1 MKKLLVCILFVLINT
16 QVTAQDYYKG
26 LDAYGSGDYALAL
39 EEFNALAKQENAR
52 GQFMLGVMYGSGAGV
67 PKDNTEAAKWYRL
80 SAQQGYSY
88 AQHNLGFMYTKG
100 RGVLKDYSK
109 AEKWFRL
116 SAKQGDSDSQYNLG
130 FMYEHGKGV
139 IKDNDTA
146 HMWYDIASANGHK
159 NAGDSRD
166 RLAVSMTPEAVQNA
180 TAMTKEC
187 MKSNMEKCGY

>member
-88 AQHNLGFMYTKG
+88 AQHNLGFMYYNG
-100 RGVLKDYSK
+100 RGVMKDYSK
-109 AEKWFRL
+109 AAKWLRL
-116 SAKQGDSDSQYNLG
+116 SAKQGYSTSQFNLG
-130 FMYEHGKGV
+130 VMYEDGDGV
-139 IKDNDTA
+139 IKDNVTA
-146 HMWYDIASANGHK
+146 HMWYNISSANGDE
-159 NAGDSRD
+159 NAEDRRD
-166 RLAVSMTPEAVQNA
+166 RTEMKMTLEDISKA
-180 TAMTKEC
+180 TAMAREC
-187 MKSNMEKCGY
+187 MNSDYKKCGY